1 MRKNRVPA
9 SNKHLALWAL
19 AILLMPCA
27 SASSVLRETQT
38 ITAEGL
44 VAKHLDSIGSAEA
57 RAAVRSRVISGTA
70 VTTVRR
76 GGSGQMAGEAVTAST
91 GNKSAIRMT
100 FSDLQYSNE
109 TMGFD
114 GKTVSIGQ
122 LRPGVRTPLGQFL
135 FSFDVAIK
143 EGLIGGTLSSA
154 WPLLDLRARNPKL
167 RYAGT
172 KSISDRRTHVLKYL
186 PRESS
191 VLEISLFFDAE
202 TFQHVRTEY
211 ERVLTTS
218 MASQTEVT
226 GRRQE
231 TRNKIIEEFSDFKK
245 EGGLML
251 PHTYK
256 LQLDIDRQ
264 NRSLLQEWVLNLTQF
279 VFNEPLDDKQ
289 FNVAK

>member
-1 MRKNRVPA
+1 MRKQYWG
-9 SNKHLALWAL
+9 LCLL
-19 AILLMPCA
+19 AILLMTCA
-27 SASSVLRETQT
+27 SAGPLLRQTQT

-57 RAAVRSRVISGTA
+57 RTAIRSRVISGTA
-70 VTTVRR
+70 ATTVRR
-76 GGSGQMAGEAVTAST
+76 GGSGQMTGEAIMASMD
-91 GNKSAIRMT
+91 NKSAIRMS
-100 FSDLQYSNE
+100 FSDVQYSNDK
-109 TMGFD
+109 MGFD
-114 GKTVSIGQ
+114 GKSVTVGQ
-122 LRPGVRTPLGQFL
+122 LRPGVRSPLGQFL

-172 KSISDRRTHVLKYL
+172 KTISDRRTHVLKYL

-191 VLEISLFFDAE
+191 VLEVSLFFDAE

-211 ERVLTTS
+211 ERVLNTS

-231 TRNKIIEEFSDFKK
+231 TRNKMVEEFSDFKK

-251 PHTYK
+251 PHAYK

-264 NRSLLQEWVLNLTQF
+264 NRSLLQEWVLILTQF
-279 VFNEPLDDKQ
+279 VFNESLDDRQ